1 MPIKIPS
8 YLKNKYVLVMIAA
21 LIWFL
26 FFDQNNLIQ
35 QYRLQKQLREFR
47 QEKEY
52 YKREITRDSIAVDNL
67 KNNPGELERYAREK
81 YLMKKENEEIF
92 IIRDK

>member
-1 MPIKIPS
+1 
-8 YLKNKYVLVMIAA
+8 MIAA

-92 IIRDK
+92 IIKDK